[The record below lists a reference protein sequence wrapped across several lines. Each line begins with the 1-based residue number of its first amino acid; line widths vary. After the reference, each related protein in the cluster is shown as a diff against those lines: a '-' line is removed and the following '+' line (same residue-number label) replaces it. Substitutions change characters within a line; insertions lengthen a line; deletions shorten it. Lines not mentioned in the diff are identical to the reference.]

1 MSKTK
6 TAKTETNNQKVRQPI
21 VAILGHVDHGKT
33 TLLDYIRSTKV
44 ADREAGGITQSI
56 GAYQALYKDKLLTFI
71 DTPGH
76 AAFSK
81 MRSRGAGV
89 ADVVVLVVASDDS
102 VQPQTIESIKH
113 IKEAQVPYVVA
124 INKVDKPDSNVE
136 LVKAELTQHE
146 VFVEGYGGNTPFV
159 LISGKTGAGID
170 NLLETILLL
179 AELEELP
186 YQDTTPLIAPV
197 IEAKIDQKKGSLV
210 SVILKE
216 GTLSVGD
223 LIHTPTATAKVRALF
238 NDLGKSINQ
247 AKPGMPVQILGFQSL
262 PTVGEVVVPGAL
274 DPSLAMPSSSSSE
287 PIVSNDPN
295 TKHLN
300 LIVKADTAGSLEAI
314 RGSFTS
320 DVNIISSGT
329 GDITE
334 SDVLMAQ
341 ATGSILVGF
350 NVRISPSVTKLAEA
364 EKVIIR
370 NHKIIYEIL
379 EYIEKRVLKLMEPTI
394 DEDELGTATIIKV
407 FEINGDKIA
416 GCRVEQGRLEI
427 GDTIHLKKADGTS
440 KDARIKFL
448 RIGKDEV
455 KKVGAGSE
463 SGVFLFPNLDVQQ
476 KDVIIAYKKKLD
488 DL

>member
-6 TAKTETNNQKVRQPI
+6 LETQVTKQSRQPI

-33 TLLDYIRSTKV
+33 TLLDFIRSTKV

-56 GAYQALYKDKLLTFI
+56 GAYQATYKDKLLTFI

-113 IKEAQVPYVVA
+113 IKDAGVPFVVA
-124 INKVDKPDSNVE
+124 INKVDKPDANVE
-136 LVKAELTQHE
+136 VVKAELTQHE

-159 LISGKTGAGID
+159 LISGKTGSGVD

-186 YQDTTPLIAPV
+186 YKDQVPLLAPV
-197 IEAKIDQKKGSLV
+197 IEAKIDQKKGALV
-210 SVILKE
+210 SVIIKE
-216 GTLSVGD
+216 GTLNVGD
-223 LIHTPTATAKVRALF
+223 LVHTPSSNAKVRALF
-238 NDLGKSINQ
+238 NDLGKNITQ

-262 PTVGEVVVPGAL
+262 PTVGEVVSPGTQSSQLPDDSDQPVLAPI
-274 DPSLAMPSSSSSE
+274 DPLA
-287 PIVSNDPN
+287 
-295 TKHLN
+295 KRLN

-314 RGSFTS
+314 KGSFTS
-320 DVNIISSGT
+320 DVNIIDSGT

-334 SDVLMAQ
+334 GDVLMAQ
-341 ATGSILVGF
+341 ATGSILIGF
-350 NVRISPSVTKLAEA
+350 NVRISASVAKLAEA
-364 EKVIIR
+364 EKVIIK

-379 EYIEKRVLKLMEPTI
+379 EYIEKKVLKMMEPTI
-394 DEDELGTATIIKV
+394 DEDELGTATVIKV

-416 GCRVEQGRLEI
+416 GCRVEQGRLEVS
-427 GDTIHLKKADGTS
+427 DTIHLKKTDGTT

-448 RIGKDEV
+448 RISKEEV
-455 KKVGAGSE
+455 KKVGAGTE
-463 SGVFLFPNLDVQQ
+463 CGVFLFPNLDVRE
-476 KDVIIAYKKKLD
+476 KDVIIAYKKKID